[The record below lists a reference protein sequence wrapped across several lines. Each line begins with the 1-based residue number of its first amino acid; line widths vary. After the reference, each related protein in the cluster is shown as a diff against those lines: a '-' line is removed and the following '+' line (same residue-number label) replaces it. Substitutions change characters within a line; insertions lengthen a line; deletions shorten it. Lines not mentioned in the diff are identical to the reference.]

1 MLGKTNITREKEES
15 MQIQWQDQARELQLC
30 STRSPAVSLEGRP
43 DKVPCARAEAM
54 QPVNGH
60 TQTCLFSEQTFQ
72 EQSNR
77 FAEHITEG
85 TAQQPDGTPGTVTFQ
100 VSSALNVLS

>member
-1 MLGKTNITREKEES
+1 
-15 MQIQWQDQARELQLC
+15 
-30 STRSPAVSLEGRP
+30 
-43 DKVPCARAEAM
+43 M